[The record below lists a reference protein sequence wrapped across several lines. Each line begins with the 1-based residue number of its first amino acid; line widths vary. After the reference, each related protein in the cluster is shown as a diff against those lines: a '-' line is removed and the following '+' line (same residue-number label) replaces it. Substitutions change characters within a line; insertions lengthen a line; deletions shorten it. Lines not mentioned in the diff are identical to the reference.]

1 MNRKVVIITGSRRGL
16 GAETAYKF
24 ASKGYNIVL
33 NDKEDID
40 SLNNVKNTIK
50 NKYQVE
56 VLSLLL
62 DISKEENVK
71 QLLKEVINKFGRI
84 DVLINNAA
92 IVYDME
98 LSERTS
104 QIFNETIVN
113 NLSSTYLMSKYI
125 GEYMYSNNESGKIVN
140 ISSTNG
146 INAFF
151 PTSIDY
157 DASKAGIISMT
168 HNFALEYAP
177 KILVNSVAPGW
188 INTEMNEDLP
198 KELVEEET
206 NKIYLKRFAEPFEI
220 ANFIYY
226 LSSEEN
232 TYINGEIIKIDGGY

>member
-1 MNRKVVIITGSRRGL
+1 MSRKVVIVTGSRRGL
-16 GAETAYKF
+16 GKEIAHKF
-24 ASKGYNIVL
+24 ASKGYDIVL
-33 NDKEDID
+33 NDKEDFE
-40 SLNNVKNTIK
+40 SLVKVENNIK

-71 QLLKEVINKFGRI
+71 RLLTEVINKFGHI

-98 LSERTS
+98 LSERTG

-125 GEYMYSNNESGKIVN
+125 GEYMFKNNDFGKIVN

-188 INTEMNEDLP
+188 INTEMNADLPEDL
-198 KELVEEET
+198 K
-206 NKIYLKRFAEPFEI
+206 KDCY
-220 ANFIYY
+220 
-226 LSSEEN
+226 S
-232 TYINGEIIKIDGGY
+232 